1 MLKAALDF
9 SDMESAGLSVED
21 ALQRM
26 RDLPAVYDGRIVAA
40 LAEAV
45 ERRRGCEIRSVGIAE
60 LAEGM
65 VLVEPVL
72 SEKGAVLME
81 KGQPVT
87 LSALERFRNF
97 GVILGVKEP
106 MYVLAKKEPPDNLC

>member
-1 MLKAALDF
+1 
-9 SDMESAGLSVED
+9 
-21 ALQRM
+21 
-26 RDLPAVYDGRIVAA
+26 
-40 LAEAV
+40 
-45 ERRRGCEIRSVGIAE
+45 
-60 LAEGM
+60 
-65 VLVEPVL
+65 
-72 SEKGAVLME
+72 ME